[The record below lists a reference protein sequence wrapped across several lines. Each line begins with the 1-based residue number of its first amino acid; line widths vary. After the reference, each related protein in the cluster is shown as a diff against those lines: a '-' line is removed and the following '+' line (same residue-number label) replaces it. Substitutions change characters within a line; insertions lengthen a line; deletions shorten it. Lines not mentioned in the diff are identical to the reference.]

1 MPACLVGYWYY
12 NQHLCTCCSH
22 RLQLFI
28 RGQKDAW
35 LQLKDRCL
43 AQPIGNWNCKCN
55 PVLSGTSRAVFLDV
69 KIMSMY
75 CRTCGFE
82 LFSTIDQDTISSGNR
97 DLVEPRAVLLKDYWQ
112 YWCADVLR
120 ATEQN
125 VTLLNSAA
133 FMAITVNEPYCLVEM
148 ANPLGHCAHDLLIC
162 KFFLAVCSI
171 SCGTLFSVGN
181 TSVNL
186 YSIMII
192 FTFVAGETPNEPVAP
207 IESPSNSQQS
217 SPLKE
222 AHSLHPPLLPMS

>member
-69 KIMSMY
+69 KIVSMC
-75 CRTCGFE
+75 CRTCGLE

-97 DLVEPRAVLLKDYWQ
+97 DQVEPHAVLLIRTIDSTGVQMFYVLQNRMLHCWILLPLWPLLLMSHTVWLKWQ
-112 YWCADVLR
+112 IHW
-120 ATEQN
+120 
-125 VTLLNSAA
+125 
-133 FMAITVNEPYCLVEM
+133 AIV
-148 ANPLGHCAHDLLIC
+148 HDLLIC

-171 SCGTLFSVGN
+171 SCGTRLSLN
-181 TSVNL
+181 
-186 YSIMII
+186 II
-192 FTFVAGETPNEPVAP
+192 LGW
-207 IESPSNSQQS
+207 
-217 SPLKE
+217 
-222 AHSLHPPLLPMS
+222 